1 MDLLK
6 RVLIIEAGV
15 WAVCGLAI
23 AVAPRF
29 VLVTMFD
36 LPPLPDQGYVRIA
49 GVFAFSLSLL
59 MVLVARRLETLWWFA
74 WAFVIATAGSAIVA
88 ALNALFGLPDGA
100 SPAPV
105 VGVRRRQHGVHG
117 GPPGRPGEDRD
128 RTPAALIGGDERAG
142 CPALSGD
149 AAISVTGQCMCP

>member
-6 RVLIIEAGV
+6 RVLLIEAGV

-23 AVAPRF
+23 TVVPGF

-36 LPPLPDQGYVRIA
+36 LPPLPDQGYVRVA

-59 MVLVARRLETLWWFA
+59 MVLVARRLDALWWFA

-88 ALNALFGLPDGA
+88 FLNALFGIPDGA
-100 SPAPV
+100 SPLLWWLFALA
-105 VGVRRRQHGVHG
+105 GTAFTAGLLAGLAKTGTER
-117 GPPGRPGEDRD
+117 PP
-128 RTPAALIGGDERAG
+128 L
-142 CPALSGD
+142 
-149 AAISVTGQCMCP
+149 

>member
-1 MDLLK
+1 MMGRRGPPEAGPDSSQ
-6 RVLIIEAGV
+6 AGV
-15 WAVCGLAI
+15 WAACGLAI

-49 GVFAFSLSLL
+49 GIFSFCLSLL
-59 MVLVARRLETLWWFA
+59 MVLVARRLAELWWFA

-100 SPAPV
+100 SPLLWWLFAAV
-105 VGVRRRQHGVHG
+105 STAFTVGLLAGLAKTGTER
-117 GPPGRPGEDRD
+117 PPF
-128 RTPAALIGGDERAG
+128 
-142 CPALSGD
+142 
-149 AAISVTGQCMCP
+149 

>member
-6 RVLIIEAGV
+6 RVMTLQAFV
-15 WAVCGLAI
+15 WAACGVAI

-49 GVFAFSLSLL
+49 GVFAFSLALL

-88 ALNALFGLPDGA
+88 VSNALFGLPDGA
-100 SPAPV
+100 SPLLWWVFAAASTAFT
-105 VGVRRRQHGVHG
+105 VGLLAGLAKTGTER
-117 GPPGRPGEDRD
+117 PPF
-128 RTPAALIGGDERAG
+128 
-142 CPALSGD
+142 
-149 AAISVTGQCMCP
+149 

>member
-1 MDLLK
+1 MILQ
-6 RVLIIEAGV
+6 AAV
-15 WAVCGLAI
+15 WAACGVAI

-49 GVFAFSLSLL
+49 GIFAFSLSLL
-59 MVLVARRLETLWWFA
+59 MVLVARRLAELWWFA

-100 SPAPV
+100 SPLLWWVFAAV
-105 VGVRRRQHGVHG
+105 STAFTSACS
-117 GPPGRPGEDRD
+117 PGSRRPGPNAR
-128 RTPAALIGGDERAG
+128 RSERSRLATG
-142 CPALSGD
+142 HPRCPL
-149 AAISVTGQCMCP
+149 TG